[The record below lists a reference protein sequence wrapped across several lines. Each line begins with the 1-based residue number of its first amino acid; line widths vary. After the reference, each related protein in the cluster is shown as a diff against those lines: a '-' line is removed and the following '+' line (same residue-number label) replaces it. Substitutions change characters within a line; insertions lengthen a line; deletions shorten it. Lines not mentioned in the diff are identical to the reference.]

1 MLSRSFRI
9 FATKEDLIRIFL
21 DFQHNIK
28 IHYFKCGRIYDLI
41 ETANITNG
49 AFLCISTKG
58 NHTNNRWLVCHKDVI
73 PLKRKNNMCQDN
85 SIFFLDQEL
94 NESSVVINIGGI
106 YEDKA
111 LFPTEISTIW
121 YENIESKELYTMLK
135 KSCEKYVACTKNGYL
150 IGKDA
155 YLYKNQYRF
164 CTIGIDSPQI
174 YDLQFE

>member
-121 YENIESKELYTMLK
+121 YENIESKELNTMLK

-174 YDLQFE
+174 YDLKFE

>member
-1 MLSRSFRI
+1 MCGGKMLSRSFRI
-9 FATKEDLIRIFL
+9 FA
-21 DFQHNIK
+21 IK

-49 AFLCISTKG
+49 AFLGISTKG

-174 YDLQFE
+174 YDLKFE

>member
-49 AFLCISTKG
+49 AFLGISTKG
-58 NHTNNRWLVCHKDVI
+58 NHTNCHKDVI

-174 YDLQFE
+174 YDLKFE

>member
-9 FATKEDLIRIFL
+9 FATKEDLIGIFL

-41 ETANITNG
+41 KAADITKDTLFGINTNG
-49 AFLCISTKG
+49 
-58 NHTNNRWLVCHKDVI
+58 NHPNNRWLVCHSDMI
-73 PLKRKNNMCQDN
+73 PLKRINNMCLDN
-85 SIFFLDQEL
+85 NIFFLDQEL
-94 NESSVVINIGGI
+94 NESSIVINIGGI

-111 LFPTEISTIW
+111 LFPTEISTMW
-121 YENIESKELYTMLK
+121 YENTESKELYTMLK
-135 KSCEKYVACTKNGYL
+135 KSCKKYVACTKNGYL

-164 CTIGIDSPQI
+164 CTIGIDSSQI
-174 YDLQFE
+174 YDLKFE